1 MLKKHI
7 ANYIILT
14 AIIAVAVI
22 ALLKPK
28 PATKTQLEWTFQTSA
43 AAGDDF
49 FAIEQQWANDV
60 HERSN
65 GDIVIHLLPAGAVV
79 QYNETLD
86 AVGAG
91 ILDGHIGDPSYFSGK
106 DPAFAMLGNLVG
118 AWSAPSQMLDFI
130 ENGGGYELY
139 NALINPYGLQFIGAS
154 ATGLESF
161 LSNKPLNGVAD
172 LKGLKL
178 RAPEGMVQE
187 VFAAAG
193 ASPVNLPGSEVYTA
207 LEKGVIDAAD
217 YTVFASNHSQGMHR
231 FARYPIYPGFHSMP
245 MVEVSINKKL
255 WHSLSQA
262 HQTLLSQ
269 SVKSL
274 ATNMVNELENKDREA
289 VAQAQQD
296 ANIHVI
302 NWSAQERKA
311 FRAIAQS
318 QWENWANRS
327 PMAQQVFTT
336 VTDYLRSRNLLTREA
351 TQ

>member
-1 MLKKHI
+1 
-7 ANYIILT
+7 
-14 AIIAVAVI
+14 
-22 ALLKPK
+22 
-28 PATKTQLEWTFQTSA
+28 
-43 AAGDDF
+43 
-49 FAIEQQWANDV
+49 
-60 HERSN
+60 
-65 GDIVIHLLPAGAVV
+65 
-79 QYNETLD
+79 
-86 AVGAG
+86 
-91 ILDGHIGDPSYFSGK
+91 
-106 DPAFAMLGNLVG
+106 
-118 AWSAPSQMLDFI
+118 
-130 ENGGGYELY
+130 
-139 NALINPYGLQFIGAS
+139 
-154 ATGLESF
+154 
-161 LSNKPLNGVAD
+161 
-172 LKGLKL
+172 
-178 RAPEGMVQE
+178 
-187 VFAAAG
+187 
-193 ASPVNLPGSEVYTA
+193 
-207 LEKGVIDAAD
+207 
-217 YTVFASNHSQGMHR
+217 
-231 FARYPIYPGFHSMP
+231 MP